1 MKNESELLETISRMT
16 CVPVATVRSVVDA
29 LLAEAREGHVSE
41 DILLAAERGTGNAA
55 HRPTSHHSDPRAV
68 DDLIARAGKHPLGLE
83 FLRDGLLGSV
93 AAEFGTHAFTVEAAR
108 LHLRNRRR
116 TDDAS

>member
-1 MKNESELLETISRMT
+1 MKNESELLETISRKT
-16 CVPVATVRSVVDA
+16 SVPVTTVRSVVDA
-29 LLAEAREGHVSE
+29 LLAEVREGHVSE
-41 DILLAAERGTGNAA
+41 DILRAERGASA

-108 LHLRNRRR
+108 LHLRNQRR